1 MGQRAGDPYAFPVLV
16 GDIGGTNARFAV
28 VVSPEAEPQLL
39 PKSRT
44 NELPG
49 PIDAVAHA
57 LAGWS
62 GPPPRSALIG
72 VATQV
77 DGPVAHLTNARWS
90 LDAAA
95 LGAAFDLQRLTLV
108 NDFVPVAT
116 ALVPL
121 HERHPEALVR
131 LGPDVPARR
140 GPSVVLGPGTGLG
153 AAALIPVGECLQV
166 QSTEAGHIDFGPTEV
181 DEPPIFAE
189 IERVSDRHTAETVLS
204 GPGLLR
210 LYCAHARTLGVPVL
224 CCEPK
229 DVVDAGAAGD
239 EVARAALMH
248 FARLLGR
255 FAGDLALVFGAVGGV
270 YVAGGIAPRIASVL
284 LASDFRQAFER
295 KAPLDRFVRAVPTWL
310 IAHPDPAIEG
320 LAAIAAAPDRFLFQ
334 SYTWRP

>member
-1 MGQRAGDPYAFPVLV
+1 MGERAHEPYSYPVLV
-16 GDIGGTNARFAV
+16 ADIGGTNARFAMV
-28 VVSPEAEPQLL
+28 AAPGDAPRCL

-44 NELPG
+44 DELPG
-49 PIDAVAHA
+49 PIDAAAHA
-57 LAGWS
+57 LRGWD

-77 DGPVAHLTNARWS
+77 QGPIAHLTNAQWTV
-90 LDAAA
+90 DAAA
-95 LGAAFDLQRLTLV
+95 LGAAFALNRVTLL

-121 HERHPEALVR
+121 HARHSQALVR
-131 LGPDVPARR
+131 LGPEVPAGR

-153 AAALIPVGECLQV
+153 AAALIPAGACFVV
-166 QSTEAGHIDFGPTEV
+166 QSTEAGHIDFGPCEI

-189 IERVSDRHTAETVLS
+189 IDRVCDRHTAEAVLS

-210 LYCAHARTLGVPVL
+210 LYHAHARSRGASPT
-224 CCEPK
+224 CSDPK
-229 DVVDAGAAGD
+229 HVVDAGAAGD
-239 EVARAALMH
+239 EIAAAALMH

-270 YVAGGIAPRIASVL
+270 YIAGGIAPRIASVL
-284 LASDFRQAFER
+284 LASDFRAAFER

-320 LAAIAAAPDRFLFQ
+320 LAAIAAAPERFLFQ
-334 SYTWRP
+334 SYTWTA

>member
-1 MGQRAGDPYAFPVLV
+1 
-16 GDIGGTNARFAV
+16 
-28 VVSPEAEPQLL
+28 
-39 PKSRT
+39 
-44 NELPG
+44 
-49 PIDAVAHA
+49 
-57 LAGWS
+57 
-62 GPPPRSALIG
+62 
-72 VATQV
+72 
-77 DGPVAHLTNARWS
+77 
-90 LDAAA
+90 
-95 LGAAFDLQRLTLV
+95 
-108 NDFVPVAT
+108 
-116 ALVPL
+116 
-121 HERHPEALVR
+121 
-131 LGPDVPARR
+131 
-140 GPSVVLGPGTGLG
+140 VVLGPGTGLG

-310 IAHPDPAIEG
+310 ISHPDPAIEG

-334 SYTWRP
+334 SYTWTA